1 MKREIEQTAKWEEPK
16 ELILQDNL
24 GRKEEHGREDPW
36 VLEEEDGR
44 RNYPTVKTVS
54 VTVLSDYPGPLGEA
68 GIIPILK
75 MTEAGKA
82 L

>member
-1 MKREIEQTAKWEEPK
+1 M
-16 ELILQDNL
+16 
-24 GRKEEHGREDPW
+24 
-36 VLEEEDGR
+36 
-44 RNYPTVKTVS
+44 KTVS

>member
-1 MKREIEQTAKWEEPK
+1 M
-16 ELILQDNL
+16 
-24 GRKEEHGREDPW
+24 
-36 VLEEEDGR
+36 EEE
-44 RNYPTVKTVS
+44 TTQQCFIS
-54 VTVLSDYPGPLGEA
+54 ITVLSDYPGPLGEA